1 MKKSAMI
8 LLTGLILLS
17 LPVLASASGNHQ
29 RGHRYAHSDRGDRN
43 TSYAVHVHHGDR
55 HPQIYQRHLRHEK
68 RWLKRELRETRREL
82 RHAKRKIRH
91 QRSRPFYAVQ
101 PYYVNPPIVFGYP
114 SLVLQFGW

>member
-1 MKKSAMI
+1 MKKSVMI

-17 LPVLASASGNHQ
+17 LPVLASASGHHQ
-29 RGHRYAHSDRGDRN
+29 RGQRDSHNDRGDRN
-43 TSYAVHVHHGDR
+43 TTYAVHVYHGDR
-55 HPQIYQRHLRHEK
+55 NPRFNQHRLRHEK

-82 RHAKRKIRH
+82 RHTKRKIRH
-91 QRSRPFYAVQ
+91 QRSRPYYAVQ